1 MLNVAGMISRLSLY
15 CLIGVL
21 FACANEESKVERK
34 IEEGTEVV
42 INHLKPYKIKGEV
55 YGFNLEEEMVIS
67 QERKDLIDLGLMSM
81 GEFAVDSDGN
91 IYIVGWKN
99 TNDFIFKFDRNG
111 NFRASFGRRGQ
122 GPGELQMPT
131 WPGILDDKIYITDRG
146 KKIVIY
152 DKNGKWLEE
161 KSFMVRASEGDILS
175 NGKYLL
181 FGGVEGHKT
190 EVYVPYTLSIYDSS
204 FRKVKSLDTYKL
216 HYRDER
222 LAPFFMWRVTK
233 NYIFIINEER
243 GYEILIYDHEGN
255 FVRKIRKKYK
265 PVAASKEIKMMIMGP
280 QYTETGPR
288 SEYVPDPLPPIRF
301 FEADDGNRLFV
312 MTYEKGRKPGEFMYD
327 IFNTDGAYVGRQ
339 SLNLRWADLYFGVKY
354 QAIKNNKLY
363 FYRENENGYME
374 LVVSKIKWLYR

>member
-1 MLNVAGMISRLSLY
+1 MLNFAGMISRLSLY

-21 FACANEESKVERK
+21 FACAKEESKVEK
-34 IEEGTEVV
+34 KVEEGTEVV

-55 YGFNLEEEMVIS
+55 YSFNLEEEIVIS
-67 QERKDLIDLGLMSM
+67 QERKDLIDLGMMSM

-99 TNDFIFKFDRNG
+99 KNNFIFKFDRHG

-131 WPGILDDKIYITDRG
+131 WPGILDDKVYITDRG

-152 DKNGKWLEE
+152 DKNGNWLEE
-161 KSFMVRASEGDILS
+161 KYFMVRASEGDILS

-181 FGGVEGHKT
+181 FGGVEGYKT
-190 EVYVPYTLSIYDSS
+190 EVYVPYTLSIYDSN

-233 NYIFIINEER
+233 SYIFIINEER

-255 FVRKIRKKYK
+255 LVRRIRKKYK
-265 PVAASKEIKMMIMGP
+265 PVAASEEIKMMIMGP
-280 QYTETGPR
+280 HYTETGPR
-288 SEYVPDPLPPIRF
+288 SKYVPDPLPPIRF
-301 FEADDGNRLFV
+301 FEADDENRLFV

-327 IFNTDGAYVGRQ
+327 LFNTDGVYVGRQ

-354 QAIKNNKLY
+354 QAIKNNRLY
-363 FYRENENGYME
+363 FYRENEDGYME
-374 LVVSKIKWLYR
+374 MVVSKIKWLYR